1 MKKKISQLFTWMGTR
16 IGQFIVGTF
25 LLLVVI
31 TFSIFKIWDISSAPY
46 VQMKNHASQV
56 ARDYADLQTVASFAI
71 YNGSETYYSLIGS
84 NSEGESLAVIIPEES
99 NTVYVYPTA
108 NGITKEEAQTV
119 AKNNGAGDVDKIVL
133 GYSDGKPI
141 WEVKSG
147 TAYYQVEFETGNFI
161 KKEGL

>member
-1 MKKKISQLFTWMGTR
+1 MEKKIFQLLEVLATKK
-16 IGQFIVGTF
+16 GQLIAGSFI
-25 LLLVVI
+25 LLSVM
-31 TFSIFKIWDISSAPY
+31 TFSIFVIWDLAAKPFSD
-46 VQMKNHASQV
+46 VQNHAISV
-56 ARDYADLQTVASFAI
+56 ARDYTDMEVVDDVSI
-71 YNGSETYYSLIGS
+71 YNGTETYFSVQGKTS
-84 NSEGESLAVIIPEES
+84 QGEMIAVIIPEES

-147 TAYYQVEFETGNFI
+147 TAYYIVEFETGNFI
-161 KKEGL
+161 KREGL

>member
-1 MKKKISQLFTWMGTR
+1 MEKKIFQLLEVLATKK
-16 IGQFIVGTF
+16 GQLIAGSFI
-25 LLLVVI
+25 LLSVM
-31 TFSIFKIWDISSAPY
+31 TFSIFVIWDLAAKPFSD
-46 VQMKNHASQV
+46 VQNHAISV
-56 ARDYADLQTVASFAI
+56 ARDYADIEVVDDVSI
-71 YNGSETYYSLIGS
+71 YNGAETYFSVQGKTS
-84 NSEGESLAVIIPEES
+84 QGEMIAVIIPEES

-147 TAYYQVEFETGNFI
+147 TAYYIVEFETGNFI
-161 KKEGL
+161 KREGL

>member
-1 MKKKISQLFTWMGTR
+1 MEKKMIQLLEWVASKV
-16 IGQFIVGTF
+16 GQLVLGSFI
-25 LLLVVI
+25 LLSVV
-31 TFSIFKIWDISSAPY
+31 TFSIFTIWDLSVAPF
-46 VQMKNHASQV
+46 KNVRRQAV
-56 ARDYADLQTVASFAI
+56 AVAKEYADLQTVDSFAI

-108 NGITKEEAQTV
+108 NGITKEEAQAV

-147 TAYYQVEFETGNFI
+147 TAYYIVEFETGNFI
-161 KKEGL
+161 KREGL